1 MTNYE
6 RLSSYNKE
14 DMLRLIDVYTK
25 NWLAMDGVWFQSIEQ
40 KDGMDAAMY
49 HDVEAWKRYTV
60 IEARR
65 LKAFLGLEEQP
76 GLEGLAQAL
85 GLRFCANINEDRY
98 EWKDGALIY
107 TITYCRVQETRARK
121 GLPPHPC
128 KAVGLVE
135 YGDFA
140 RAIDSRIRC
149 RCLSC
154 YPDIT
159 DAGCRCRWEF
169 TLEEEGSDE

>member
-14 DMLRLIDVYTK
+14 DLLRLIDVYTK

-98 EWKDGALIY
+98 EWKDGALI
-107 TITYCRVQETRARK
+107 
-121 GLPPHPC
+121 
-128 KAVGLVE
+128 
-135 YGDFA
+135 
-140 RAIDSRIRC
+140 
-149 RCLSC
+149 
-154 YPDIT
+154 
-159 DAGCRCRWEF
+159 
-169 TLEEEGSDE
+169 